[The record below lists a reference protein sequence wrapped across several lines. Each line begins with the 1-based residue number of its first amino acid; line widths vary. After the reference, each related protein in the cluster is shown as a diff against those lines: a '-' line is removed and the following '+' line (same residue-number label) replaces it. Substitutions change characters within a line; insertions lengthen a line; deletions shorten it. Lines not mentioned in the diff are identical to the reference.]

1 MVVLSE
7 MHGVI
12 ILILIDMNFRTN
24 FTENAYSREVGLYAP
39 EFDEAVPDD
48 SMSIKDIVAFYTSH
62 GELPQSNAN
71 AFYAQNVDDAPDFD
85 SEETIT
91 SGEISRMDFFD
102 YNERMNLA
110 ILEQSVGDVEK
121 IKNGR
126 SQVDATVS
134 PVQFGGAT
142 SPDGGA
148 QPSGPTGPVSQVSE

>member
-1 MVVLSE
+1 
-7 MHGVI
+7 
-12 ILILIDMNFRTN
+12 MNFRTN

-71 AFYAQNVDDAPDFD
+71 AFYAQDVDDAPDFD
-85 SEETIT
+85 SDETIT

-126 SQVDATVS
+126 PQMDATVS
-134 PVQFGGAT
+134 PVQSGGT
-142 SPDGGA
+142 SSPDGGA
-148 QPSGPTGPVSQVSE
+148 QPSGPTGPARTVSE

>member
-1 MVVLSE
+1 M
-7 MHGVI
+7 
-12 ILILIDMNFRTN
+12 
-24 FTENAYSREVGLYAP
+24 YAP

-91 SGEISRMDFFD
+91 SGEVSRMDFFD

-121 IKNGR
+121 IKNGHL
-126 SQVDATVS
+126 QMDATVS
-134 PVQFGGAT
+134 PVQSGGAT

-148 QPSGPTGPVSQVSE
+148 QPSGPTGPVSQVIE